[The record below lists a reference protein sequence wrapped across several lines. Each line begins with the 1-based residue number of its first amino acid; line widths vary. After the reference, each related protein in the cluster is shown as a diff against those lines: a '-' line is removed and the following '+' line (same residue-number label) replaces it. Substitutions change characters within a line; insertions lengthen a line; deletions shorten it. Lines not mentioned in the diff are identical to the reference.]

1 MRKSFVIVLGDHK
14 GAFLEVD
21 RIFSDLA
28 LDIVR
33 VSYNKVVDV
42 HTCFVEAEGPERAL
56 AAAEEHIRELGL
68 FPSQNHVGTVH
79 LVEFEM
85 RNRPGVLRPTL
96 ELIDRFDFN
105 ITYFDARVVG
115 EGTPEAVQH
124 VQMGLYVEDERL
136 LEGFVELSNEI
147 CPTRLVPYDKTTRIL
162 DNNLFYVAFAREM
175 SERFALGEAEEHLV
189 MVNANRII
197 QNLERTNSDPYRP
210 FDYLRQFANTVA
222 GNRGDAYRENTR
234 VSEFTT
240 AGAAH
245 GARGVRG
252 VLIEPPCGSNTWV
265 FDCDECLLAIDT
277 GYACYREEILSI
289 LRERFPDW
297 DERRRELFLTHG
309 DVDHVGCC
317 DLFDRVWAVGRTMD
331 TFRMQL
337 RGEPDWR
344 ARNHMHEPY
353 LQITNLATS
362 YRPPWLSNFTCL
374 GRRDEASAA
383 LIAPTLDTSTGEP
396 AYLDVPPFHFEVWEG
411 AGGHVRGETVII
423 DRVQRV
429 CVSGDIFINIHG
441 QTKPQRAF
449 NLLAP
454 FLMTSVDSVPDL
466 EREERKFLFTLLDP
480 GEWQVLGGHGA
491 LLEYTRKE

>member
-21 RIFSDLA
+21 RIFSELG

-56 AAAEEHIRELGL
+56 TAAADRIRELGL

-96 ELIDRFDFN
+96 ELIDQFDFN
-105 ITYFDARVVG
+105 ITYVDARVID
-115 EGTPEAVQH
+115 EGLPEAVQR
-124 VQMGLYVEDERL
+124 VQMGLYVEDERR
-136 LEGFVELSNEI
+136 LEDFVSLSNEI

-162 DNNLFYVAFAREM
+162 DNNLFYIAFAREM
-175 SERFALGEAEEHLV
+175 RERFDLGDDEEHLI

-197 QNLERTNSDPYRP
+197 QNLEHTNSDPYRP
-210 FDYLRQFANTVA
+210 FDYLRQFANAVA

-234 VSEFTT
+234 VSEFAT
-240 AGAAH
+240 AG
-245 GARGVRG
+245 GVRG

-277 GYACYREEILSI
+277 GYACYREEILSV

-337 RGEPDWR
+337 MGEPDWR

-374 GRRDEASAA
+374 GRRDEAADA
-383 LIAPTLDTSTGEP
+383 LIAPTLDTSTREP

-411 AGGHVRGETVII
+411 AGGHVKGETVLI

-441 QTKPQRAF
+441 QTRSQRDF

-466 EREERKFLFTLLDP
+466 ERAERKFLFTLLDP
-480 GEWQVLGGHGA
+480 GEWQILGGHGA
-491 LLEYTRKE
+491 LLEYTRKD